1 MNAPAAAATNAT
13 PAQVASSIT
22 RAWITYFLVVTV
34 IGMVLS
40 FVIGG
45 IFSYVAQ
52 SMMGSPMAMRM
63 SIWAV
68 SLLINAPISFL
79 VFHWAVRNK
88 VLPAVLDWNAGAGP
102 VA

>member
-1 MNAPAAAATNAT
+1 MDAPAPQAT
-13 PAQVASSIT
+13 PGDVARSIT
-22 RAWITYFLVVTV
+22 RAWITYFVIITV

-52 SMMGSPMAMRM
+52 SMMGNPMAMRV

-68 SLLINAPISFL
+68 SIAVNAPISFL

-102 VA
+102 AA